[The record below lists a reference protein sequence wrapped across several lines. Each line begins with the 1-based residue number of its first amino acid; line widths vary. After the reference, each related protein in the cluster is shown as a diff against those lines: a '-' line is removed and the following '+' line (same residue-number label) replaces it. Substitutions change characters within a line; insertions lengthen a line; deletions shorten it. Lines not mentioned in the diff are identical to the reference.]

1 MNSQRKIF
9 IDCGAHQLSGIHSF
23 RNKGVITDDFEV
35 YMFEPNPACDTF
47 NRVKRSSL
55 LKGVLVNFH
64 EKAVWHEDAVLTFNQ
79 EHFKVSRSGSP
90 SDGQSDRDGWGSS
103 VAGELQ
109 HPGYLT
115 QIEVEAINF
124 SKFLSR
130 FRKDDLIICKI
141 DIEGSEYKVLRSLL
155 STGEIKKIDS
165 LYVEFHAHFK
175 SNETADSTRSLIS
188 EIVSSGVQLYIG
200 DALLSWKPVTVWD
213 DFSTLYV
220 KDS

>member
-1 MNSQRKIF
+1 MSLKA
-9 IDCGAHQLSGIHSF
+9 GAKVQYL
-23 RNKGVITDDFEV
+23 
-35 YMFEPNPACDTF
+35 F
-47 NRVKRSSL
+47 NLARTSTLFFKRSSL
-55 LKGVLVNFH
+55 LKDVLVNFH

-130 FRKDDLIICKI
+130 FCKDDLIMCKI

-155 STGEIKKIDS
+155 SSIDIFMKAS
-165 LYVEFHAHFK
+165 
-175 SNETADSTRSLIS
+175 
-188 EIVSSGVQLYIG
+188 
-200 DALLSWKPVTVWD
+200 
-213 DFSTLYV
+213 
-220 KDS
+220 